1 MKTKRNICLIACLA
15 IFFSQISV
23 HSSTRGKKIQH
34 SIEKGV
40 YIPAD
45 LVRMQNMQKLPIP
58 SSNDDYAFF
67 QSIGKR
73 SNVVIGNFKSGERV
87 ITLITDKNADGK
99 VDRVAHWFIDLNRI
113 DVLPYPQ
120 KYCDAKKFLKYKED
134 IINGNRETLSPNP
147 EGFSYINVLIRTPSK
162 VSRLKHGFKVYAYD
176 TDEPSQLRVSYYF
189 SDNGVHGVDLAFQVR
204 YYNVKIG
211 RVSPLINYAVY
222 CKDSYDPY
230 VIKKV
235 KKIIEETKKY
245 YYD

>member
-1 MKTKRNICLIACLA
+1 MKRKSSICLIVCLA
-15 IFFSQISV
+15 FFFSQISV
-23 HSSTRGKKIQH
+23 FSSTRGKKIRS

-45 LVRMQNMQKLPIP
+45 LVKMRNMQKLPIP
-58 SSNDDYAFF
+58 ASNDDYAFL

-73 SNVVIGNFKSGERV
+73 SNIVIGNFKSGERV
-87 ITLITDKNADGK
+87 ITLITDKDGDEK

-113 DVLPYPQ
+113 DVIPDPQ
-120 KYCDAKKFLKYKED
+120 KYCDTKKFLKYKEE
-134 IINGNRETLSPNP
+134 IINGNSETLSPNP
-147 EGFSYINVLIRTPSK
+147 EGLSYLKVLIRTPSK
-162 VSRLKHGFKVYAYD
+162 VSRLKHGFKVFAYD
-176 TDEPSQLRVSYYF
+176 TDEPSKLRVSYYF

-211 RVSPLINYAVY
+211 RVSPIINYAVY

-230 VIKKV
+230 ITNKV